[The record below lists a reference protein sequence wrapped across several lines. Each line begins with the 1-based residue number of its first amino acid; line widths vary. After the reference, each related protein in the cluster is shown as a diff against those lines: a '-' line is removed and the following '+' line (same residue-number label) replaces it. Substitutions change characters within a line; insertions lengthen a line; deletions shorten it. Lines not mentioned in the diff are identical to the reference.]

1 MLNIF
6 TQLMTS
12 HWSRVVKEFP
22 LSVIAD
28 CGIFEYDDR
37 KDYDTTE
44 LRNSY
49 RKKKSVIEE
58 SDESEL
64 KKNH

>member
-1 MLNIF
+1 M
-6 TQLMTS
+6 
-12 HWSRVVKEFP
+12 KEFH

-49 RKKKSVIEE
+49 RKKKQKSVIEE
-58 SDESEL
+58 NDESEF
-64 KKNH
+64 KKIVN